1 MAIGSIT
8 PFRPTGTVSLS
19 AGTLSAAVALAGGGD
34 SVVVTNASASLAYVA
49 FGADQ
54 SATASS
60 CRYAGDGELTGSAV
74 REQPGKLCG
83 CGADGRQRR
92 RAVHAWRR
100 ILCLMAFTDSEK
112 SGHSSLLRLSGLWC
126 RRLGLRE
133 LAVLSGL
140 RVTGIPYEQPF

>member
-8 PFRPTGTVSLS
+8 PFRPTGTVSLG

-60 CRYAGDGELTGSAV
+60 ADMPVMANSRVLLSVNGLVNFAAAVLTSGSGVVLFTRGDGSFV
-74 REQPGKLCG
+74 
-83 CGADGRQRR
+83 
-92 RAVHAWRR
+92 
-100 ILCLMAFTDSEK
+100 
-112 SGHSSLLRLSGLWC
+112 
-126 RRLGLRE
+126 
-133 LAVLSGL
+133 
-140 RVTGIPYEQPF
+140 